1 MKNRDDALA
10 HLGRRRLDALVGN
23 ALSRTLDPELQLIVE
38 EAARL
43 TRSPISLVSL
53 LLDRTQ
59 LFRAHHGLPKELAVA
74 QATDGAV
81 SFCQYVVRD
90 SHPLEVNDAQT
101 DERVPQELVSRYG
114 IRAYLGTPV
123 WLGGQTVGSLCVID
137 TAPRVFSEQEHA
149 HLQHLAVRASDR
161 LTLLSLERRGAAR
174 QRLLS
179 FASAPI
185 FNELKNVLGPLN
197 SNTAYA
203 RTAAVE
209 LQALTSLLASAG
221 PSTPGFL
228 TALDGLR
235 DAARAADELLT
246 VLNDVAEGI
255 GRVQE
260 NIFAIEAVV
269 MAPSGEASAAQVT
282 RAASQLAQHLTKLVG
297 GVHWVH
303 DDVEVTLR
311 TPPTIAVSAIA
322 VMLRELAEEL
332 SRAGATGG
340 IAGAIRNGTRSVI
353 SLRAEELTAEQVAR
367 AFGRVSGALSAETSV
382 LPSVAGSEIFL
393 SFERVP

>member
-1 MKNRDDALA
+1 MKHREDALE
-10 HLGRRRLDALVGN
+10 HHGRGRLDALVGD

-43 TRSPISLVSL
+43 TQSPISLVSL

-74 QATDGAV
+74 QATDRAV

-90 SHPLEVNDAQT
+90 SHPLEVNDAPT

-114 IRAYLGTPV
+114 IKAYLGTPV
-123 WLGGQTVGSLCVID
+123 RLGGQTVGSLCVID
-137 TAPRVFSEQEHA
+137 TIPRAFSEQEHA
-149 HLQHLAVRASDR
+149 QLQHLAVRASER
-161 LTLLSLERRGAAR
+161 LTLLSLQRSGAAR

-179 FASAPI
+179 RASAPL
-185 FNELKNVLGPLN
+185 FNELKNVLGPLR
-197 SNTAYA
+197 SNTAFA
-203 RTAAVE
+203 RIAAGE

-221 PSTPGFL
+221 PSTPGLL
-228 TALDGLR
+228 TALEVLR
-235 DAARAADELLT
+235 DAASAGDELIK
-246 VLNDVAEGI
+246 VLDDVAEGL
-255 GRVQE
+255 GRVQG
-260 NIFAIEAVV
+260 NIFTIEAVV
-269 MAPSGEASAAQVT
+269 MAPSGEGSAAQVT
-282 RAASQLAQHLTKLVG
+282 RAASQLAHHLTKLVG

-303 DDVEVTLR
+303 DDVDVTLR

-332 SRAGATGG
+332 GRAGAGGG
-340 IAGAIRNGTRSVI
+340 IAGAIRNGSRSVI
-353 SLRAEELTAEQVAR
+353 SLRAEALTPEQVAR
-367 AFGRVSGALSAETSV
+367 AFGRVCGALSAETSV
-382 LPSVAGSEIFL
+382 LPSVTGSEIVL